1 MAETREAAGVR
12 LGELAER
19 LQCRL
24 EGDGGLE
31 IRGVRA
37 LEEAGPQDLTFIT
50 EERHLPR
57 LPGSTAAAVIL
68 AEGGPSVDRPAL
80 RTPNPYLAFARALA
94 LFHPSP
100 VPAPGIHPTAVV
112 APDAHVAPDASVGPL
127 TVVGPEVEVGAGTI
141 LEAQVAVGAGV
152 RIGRACRIF
161 PQVILRDGVLLGD
174 RVTVHS
180 GAVIGADGFGYAR
193 DGHRYI
199 KIPQVGR
206 VVIEDDVEI
215 GANVT
220 IDRATLGETR
230 IGRGTKIDNLVQ
242 IGHNVRIGED
252 TVIVAQVGI
261 SGSSRI
267 GSRVTL
273 AGQVGVVDHVEI
285 GDDATV
291 GAQAG
296 VTKDIPAGSVVLG
309 SPAVPHGEFKRQV
322 AATARLAQMRKALHA
337 VEDRLAALEA
347 RLAGSAGG
355 KGEEDV

>member
-1 MAETREAAGVR
+1 MR

-19 LQCRL
+19 LGCRL

-31 IRGVRA
+31 ISGVRG
-37 LEEAGPQDLTFIT
+37 LEDAGPQDLTFVAQ
-50 EERHLPR
+50 ERYLSR
-57 LPGSTAAAVIL
+57 LAGSAAAAVIL
-68 AEGGPSVDRPAL
+68 AEGWPPTDRPAL
-80 RTPNPYLAFARALA
+80 RTSNPTLAFAHVLS
-94 LFHPSP
+94 LFHPAP

-112 APDAHVAPDASVGPL
+112 APDARVAPSASVGPL
-127 TVVGPEVEVGAGTI
+127 PAVGSGAEVGADTI
-141 LEAQVAVGAGV
+141 LEAHVAVGAGV
-152 RIGRACRIF
+152 RIGQGCRIF
-161 PQVILRDGVLLGD
+161 PQVTLRDGVVLGD

-180 GAVIGADGFGYAR
+180 GTVIGADGFGYAR
-193 DGHRYI
+193 DGHRYV

-242 IGHNVRIGED
+242 IGHNVRVGAD

-285 GDDATV
+285 GDDVIV

-296 VTKDIPAGSVVLG
+296 VTKDIPPGTVVLG
-309 SPAVPHGEFKRQV
+309 SPAIPHGEFKRQL
-322 AATARLAQMRKALHA
+322 AATARLPEMRKILRAL
-337 VEDRLAALEA
+337 EERLAALEA
-347 RLAGSAGG
+347 RLTR
-355 KGEEDV
+355 

>member
-1 MAETREAAGVR
+1 MR
-12 LGELAER
+12 LDELAER
-19 LQCRL
+19 LGCRL
-24 EGDGGLE
+24 EGDGAMEIAGVHGLD
-31 IRGVRA
+31 
-37 LEEAGPQDLTFIT
+37 EAGPHDLTFVAQ
-50 EERHLPR
+50 ERHLPR
-57 LPGSTAAAVIL
+57 LGDSAAGAVIL
-68 AEGGPSVDRPAL
+68 AEGWPRVARPAL
-80 RTPNPYLAFARALA
+80 RTANPYLAFARALSV
-94 LFHPSP
+94 FHPLP
-100 VPAPGIHPTAVV
+100 PAMPGIHPSAVV
-112 APDAHVAPDASVGPL
+112 AVDARVARGASVGPL
-127 TVVGPEVEVGAGTI
+127 TVLGPGVEVGDTTI
-141 LEAQVAVGAGV
+141 LEAHVTVGAGV
-152 RIGRACRIF
+152 RIGEGCRIF
-161 PQVILRDGVLLGD
+161 PQVILREGVVLGN

-180 GAVIGADGFGYAR
+180 GTVVGADGFGYAR
-193 DGHRYI
+193 DGHRYV

-242 IGHNVRIGED
+242 VGHNVRIGED

-285 GDDATV
+285 GDDAIV

-309 SPAVPHGEFKRQV
+309 SPAVPHAEFKRQV
-322 AATARLAQMRKALHA
+322 AATARLAEMRRVLHTL
-337 VEDRLAALEA
+337 EERLMALET
-347 RLAGSAGG
+347 RLAGEGAG
-355 KGEEDV
+355 KGEGNV

>member
-1 MAETREAAGVR
+1 VR

-19 LQCRL
+19 LECRL

-31 IRGVRA
+31 ICGLRA
-37 LEEAGPQDLTFIT
+37 LEDAGPQDLTFVVH
-50 EERHLPR
+50 ERYLSR
-57 LPGSTAAAVIL
+57 MAGSAAGAVIL
-68 AEGGPSVDRPAL
+68 PEGFPQADRPAL
-80 RTPNPYLAFARALA
+80 RTANPYLVFARALV
-94 LFHPSP
+94 LLHPPSIA
-100 VPAPGIHPTAVV
+100 VPGIHPSAVV
-112 APDAHVAPDASVGPL
+112 APDARVDPGASVGPL
-127 TVVGPEVEVGAGTI
+127 TVLGPGAEVGAGTV
-141 LEAQVAVGAGV
+141 LEAHVVLGARV
-152 RIGRACRIF
+152 RIGRDCRIY
-161 PQVILRDGVLLGD
+161 PQVTLRDDVVLGD

-180 GAVIGADGFGYAR
+180 GSVIGADGFGYAR
-193 DGHRYI
+193 DGHRYV

-206 VVIEDDVEI
+206 VVIEEDVEI

-242 IGHNVRIGED
+242 IGHNVRIGAD
-252 TVIVAQVGI
+252 TVIVSQVGI

-285 GDDATV
+285 GDDVIV

-309 SPAVPHGEFKRQV
+309 SPAIPHTEFKRQL
-322 AATARLAQMRKALHA
+322 AATAGLPKMRKLLRAL
-337 VEDRLAALEA
+337 EERLAALEG
-347 RLAGSAGG
+347 RLAG
-355 KGEEDV
+355 